1 MREIKFRVWNKEL
14 GKMWS
19 WHTIETSKVFALDS
33 KLKGNFMVIPNSPEH
48 ILLQYTGLKDKN
60 GKEIYEGDIVKFS
73 EYYSGDHLYKESIGV
88 IEWDQTG
95 YTEKLWI
102 GYADQPDWCEVIGNI
117 YENPE
122 LLKLED
128 EL

>member
-60 GKEIYEGDIVKFS
+60 GIEIYEGDIVKR
-73 EYYSGDHLYKESIGV
+73 EVENGV
-88 IEWDQTG
+88 VRWDDLLARFRV
-95 YTEKLWI
+95 YMDNEKPMPRNYPCWTELL
-102 GYADQPDWCEVIGNI
+102 EVIGNI